1 VVAEYGDPYESE
13 GEGSEARSN
22 RMRAQANGYLSSGTT
37 EGHRFHRK
45 VHEFT
50 GAAPHVGRY
59 AKISEAAQSSGPG
72 LSLISVSEDGFI
84 NRIVQLYED
93 VARVSLRTT
102 TKPSLLVVAET

>member
-1 VVAEYGDPYESE
+1 MVAEYGDPYESE

-22 RMRAQANGYLSSGTT
+22 WIRAQANGYLRSGTT

-59 AKISEAAQSSGPG
+59 GKISEAAQSSGPG

-93 VARVSLRTT
+93 VARE
-102 TKPSLLVVAET
+102 PSGGLNRDCRRKT